1 MPSPRAERER
11 ATEEASEYRTR
22 PTSDKTQDALRGP
35 GATPGIRLSVGDVP
49 PPVYCGTT
57 RPEGFSV
64 KLWDLLIKP
73 PHLWIIYFCRQLS
86 QLTVTFVVCNRATF
100 PSNRSRR
107 SDTSTRPTTMPSQES
122 SPVSTPR
129 TPASTPRADR
139 SPPLPLR
146 QPRARPGTLESEEI
160 YNPDMMRLLLSED
173 CLESD
178 GKENTPP
185 FILRAARRHERLTP
199 RRLSDALQDSNPSTR
214 QMLTL

>member
-1 MPSPRAERER
+1 MRKI
-11 ATEEASEYRTR
+11 YRYVCV
-22 PTSDKTQDALRGP
+22 PAPP
-35 GATPGIRLSVGDVP
+35 GVFL
-49 PPVYCGTT
+49 PVQG
-57 RPEGFSV
+57 ELFLAV
-64 KLWDLLIKP
+64 
-73 PHLWIIYFCRQLS
+73 RQLTL
-86 QLTVTFVVCNRATF
+86 QLSLLLSSLQQGQRLE
-100 PSNRSRR
+100 SKRSSR
-107 SDTSTRPTTMPSQES
+107 SDTSSRPTTMPSQET

-214 QMLTL
+214 QM

>member
-1 MPSPRAERER
+1 MIILPDPSTHHPGRAPRPQPGVAPG
-11 ATEEASEYRTR
+11 R
-22 PTSDKTQDALRGP
+22 PGPCLGRRG
-35 GATPGIRLSVGDVP
+35 GDVP
-49 PPVYCGTT
+49 PPVYYGTT
-57 RPEGFSV
+57 RPEGFTV
-64 KLWDLLIKP
+64 KLWVLIKP
-73 PHLWIIYFCRQLS
+73 HSGSSISVCASTFCNVRGLQQGQRFL
-86 QLTVTFVVCNRATF
+86 
-100 PSNRSRR
+100 SNRSRARQR

>member
-73 PHLWIIYFCRQLS
+73 PHLDHLFLS
-86 QLTVTFVVCNRATF
+86 AVVTTHCNVRGLQQGNVPKQPLTQ
-100 PSNRSRR
+100 R